1 MLEFFKGTVTPKDWA
16 FVGVVLGATGLI
28 CAAFYFAVYKG
39 QQERLIAVVAE
50 LEDTTAEL
58 KAARET
64 QTKFDEFKKEAEKA
78 EKLVQLFEQRLPEE
92 REIPR
97 LLQQFE
103 GKAKELGL
111 SVELTQLPTKTDLN
125 KETIPYEVVAR
136 GDFHEIVQFIN
147 LMERDQRYL
156 KVSNLDIGE
165 EIAGISEASFHLSTF
180 RFIQRAEDATV
191 GSHESGK

>member
-16 FVGVVLGATGLI
+16 FVGVVLGITGLLG
-28 CAAFYFAVYKG
+28 AGFYFAVYKG
-39 QQERLIAVVAE
+39 QQQKMSDVVAT
-50 LEDTTAEL
+50 LEETKAEL
-58 KAARET
+58 KDARAT
-64 QTKFDEFKKEAEKA
+64 ADKFEEFKIEAEKA
-78 EKLVQLFEQRLPEE
+78 EKLVQLFERRLPEE

-97 LLQQFE
+97 LLEQFE
-103 GKAKELGL
+103 GKAKDLGL

-125 KETIPYEVVAR
+125 KETIPYEVIAR
-136 GDFHEIVQFIN
+136 GDFHKIVQFIN

>member
-28 CAAFYFAVYKG
+28 CAGFYFAIYKG
-39 QQERLIAVVAE
+39 QQERLASVVATLEETKTE
-50 LEDTTAEL
+50 LV
-58 KAARET
+58 AARET
-64 QTKFDEFKKEAEKA
+64 KDKFEEFKLEAEKA
-78 EKLVQLFEQRLPEE
+78 ERLVELFEKRLPEE

-97 LLQQFE
+97 LLEQFE

-111 SVELTQLPTKTDLN
+111 SVELTQLPTKTDVN
-125 KETIPYEVVAR
+125 KETIPYEVIAR

-180 RFIQRAEDATV
+180 RFIQRAGDASV
-191 GSHESGK
+191 GAQ